1 MPGSSGTYPENY
13 APSTWGRP
21 PWGKPM
27 GTKSPPFNQWVVH
40 VNSLCVTGK
49 TGALFISFGSKPV
62 LPMSLRSRTTLLP
75 GEMECLQAWKKNL
88 KRRRNFLFPFS
99 TLNAFHYSRLLRL
112 HARNLTYEGK
122 LVKIKQNQSHPFWFQ
137 CGKTLSTWV
146 SYKIEVKSLTN
157 WTWCVQ
163 KTWGIHAPSLLP
175 REKVVFHTAAL
186 SPAKVS
192 LPPRWSVHY
201 VQ

>member
-122 LVKIKQNQSHPFWFQ
+122 LVKIKQNQSHPF
-137 CGKTLSTWV
+137 
-146 SYKIEVKSLTN
+146 
-157 WTWCVQ
+157 
-163 KTWGIHAPSLLP
+163 
-175 REKVVFHTAAL
+175 
-186 SPAKVS
+186 
-192 LPPRWSVHY
+192 
-201 VQ
+201 